1 MKILSIVNSVSARVT
16 STPIVAA
23 GGFDFGQVMGLVS
36 KAVLAGG
43 AIWLG
48 VGVVI
53 LALGLKNKEAP
64 QIQSGIWQVVGGAL
78 ITAAGGF
85 FSSISF

>member
-1 MKILSIVNSVSARVT
+1 MNFSS
-16 STPIVAA
+16 
-23 GGFDFGQVMGLVS
+23 VMGLVS
-36 KAVLAGG
+36 RAVLAGG
-43 AIWLG
+43 SIWLA

-78 ITAAGGF
+78 ITAAGTYF
-85 FSSISF
+85 TTITF

>member
-1 MKILSIVNSVSARVT
+1 MDFSA
-16 STPIVAA
+16 I
-23 GGFDFGQVMGLVS
+23 MGLLQ

-43 AIWLG
+43 SIWLG
-48 VGVVI
+48 IGAVI

-78 ITAAGGF
+78 ITATGVYF
-85 FSSISF
+85 NTITF

>member
-1 MKILSIVNSVSARVT
+1 MDF
-16 STPIVAA
+16 ST
-23 GGFDFGQVMGLVS
+23 VMGLVQ

-43 AIWLG
+43 SIWLG
-48 VGVVI
+48 IGVII

-78 ITAAGGF
+78 ITAAGVY
-85 FSSISF
+85 FSTITF